1 MKSFPRALAVIL
13 VVVIFLPAPF
23 AQQQQPQGTPTF
35 TSRTDLVLVPV
46 HVLRKGEHLPGL
58 KKEAFT
64 ILQDGQPQT
73 IATFEEVRT
82 TTEHPQ
88 RPRLTAGEFTNR
100 LEGNLAAARY
110 TVIAID
116 RVNTTMIDMNRL
128 REGLMKFLTQTTE
141 AGEPIRLVAINV
153 SSIEVLQDFTTSP
166 QALAA
171 ALARAR
177 TAAGKSAGPA
187 DPTMNDATR
196 LAEAQAAVMAS
207 GNTEG
212 DSTSNVDALLNAAEN
227 RKIMAQRETTFRDRS
242 SRLSSLEALQAI
254 ALSLTGLP
262 GRKSVVWASSGYP
275 FTGMISSDSRNN
287 PSAAMGVGHSL
298 GSVLEAIGLDEY
310 TTHLLNTAN
319 VAVYPVDARG
329 TVNTAF
335 QTMDP
340 SLHDSPSYQQKE
352 MARQSNQDVITTFEN
367 LAAATGGKP
376 CYERTD
382 LSGCFKDAMQDAR
395 DYYMVGYYLKRDNTQ
410 PGWHKIAVKVD
421 EKGTSVRSRNGFLLT
436 KMAPDAMRK
445 MDVGVDLGSRLLNPG
460 LPFTGRWTEKTAGAN
475 GAKVMNFEV
484 VLPESDALVSPEQAH
499 LNLEI
504 AALARRPDGSVAAQV
519 AQHLERDLPAQAV
532 TAVQQQG
539 ITYKNKLELAPGI
552 YMVRFVVR
560 DNMTGRMGS
569 VSTPLKVE

>member
-1 MKSFPRALAVIL
+1 MNSFRRALVL
-13 VVVIFLPAPF
+13 IFFIALLLPAPF

-46 HVLRKGEHLPGL
+46 HVRRKGEHVAGL
-58 KKEAFT
+58 KKEQFT

-73 IATFEEVRT
+73 IASFEEVRT

-88 RPRLTAGEFTNR
+88 RPKLPAGEFSNR
-100 LEGNLAAARY
+100 LEGNLATARY

-128 REGLMKFLTQTTE
+128 REGLMKFLTQTSE

-153 SSIEVLQDFTTSP
+153 NSIEILQDFTTSP
-166 QALAA
+166 QVLAA
-171 ALARAR
+171 ALERAK
-177 TAAGKSAGPA
+177 TAAGKSAGPV

-196 LAEAQAAVMAS
+196 EAEAMAAGM
-207 GNTEG
+207 
-212 DSTSNVDALLNAAEN
+212 TSDNPDLAAAATALLVGAEN
-227 RKIMAQRETTFRDRS
+227 QKNMAQQQTTFRDRS
-242 SRLSSLEALQAI
+242 SRISSLEALQAI

-275 FTGMISSDSRNN
+275 FTGMISSDTKNN
-287 PSAAMGVGHSL
+287 PASPGMGVGYHLS
-298 GSVLEAIGLDEY
+298 GVLEAIGMDEY
-310 TTHLLNTAN
+310 TTHLLNTGN
-319 VAVYPVDARG
+319 IAVYPVDARG

-335 QTMDP
+335 EVMDP
-340 SLHDSPSYQQKE
+340 SLKNSPSYQQKE
-352 MARQSNQDVITTFEN
+352 FARQGNQDVITTFEN

-382 LSGCFKDAMQDAR
+382 LSGCFKDAMDDAR
-395 DYYMVGYYLKRDNTQ
+395 DYYMVGYYLKRNGTA
-410 PGWHKIAVKVD
+410 PGWHKLAVKVD
-421 EKGTSVRSRNGFLLT
+421 EKGISVRSRNGFLVT
-436 KMAPDAMRK
+436 KISPDAMMK
-445 MDVGVDLGSRLLNPG
+445 MDVGVDLGSRLINPG
-460 LPFTGRWTEKTAGAN
+460 LPFVGRWTDRATGAG
-475 GAKVMNFEV
+475 GAKLMNFELN
-484 VLPESDALVSPEQAH
+484 LPGSDGLISSEQAH

-504 AALARRPDGSVAAQV
+504 AALARRADGSVAGQV

-532 TAVQQQG
+532 SVVQQQG

-560 DNMTGRMGS
+560 DNMTGRIGS